1 MPSWHLK
8 RQCLQDMVV
17 FPNSKI
23 NIGLNVTERRA
34 DHYHNLETVF
44 YPVAIKDVLE
54 VVEAADLTFT
64 STGLEIPGSDETNL
78 CLKAYQLLRQDFE
91 IPKVHIHLHKHIPI
105 GAGLGGGSADAAFF
119 IKVMNEKFS
128 LGLSLE
134 QMEDY
139 CRLLGA
145 DCAFFIRNEPVFAY
159 GVGDQFKPVKVDLSS
174 YFLVLVKPPVHVST
188 GEAYRGV
195 KPQKPAMSLLET
207 IQAPVEQWKEL
218 IKNDFETSIFSSH
231 PSVRGVKAALYQA
244 GALYASM
251 SGSGSSVYGIFK
263 EKVAL
268 SDLEKENQIFYSV

>member
-1 MPSWHLK
+1 
-8 RQCLQDMVV
+8 MVV

-174 YFLVLVKPPVHVST
+174 YLLVLVKPPVHVST